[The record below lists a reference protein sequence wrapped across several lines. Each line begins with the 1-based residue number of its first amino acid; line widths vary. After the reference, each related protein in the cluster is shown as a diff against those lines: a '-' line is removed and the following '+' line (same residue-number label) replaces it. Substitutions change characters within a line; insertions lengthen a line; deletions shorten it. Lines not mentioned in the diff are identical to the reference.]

1 MSEPAQDTA
10 KESELITPLSSI
22 RVPESIA
29 EANRFAFALRD
40 RNKKEEDRDV
50 EILENDSKLPL
61 IERLPNDVIES
72 GDWLSNAFPIVEED
86 NGALYPFD
94 LADIFP
100 QPVETIPNTNTN
112 NLVALASPQ
121 TTTTSLGK
129 HALASAE
136 VAAVTTIAETTA
148 TATKKTT
155 TKPLKKVTKSEVKK
169 SVREKARRDAL
180 NDRFEDLS
188 RSLLES
194 ADDELKTDKLSI
206 VIAARECILVLREQ
220 LGKLNACLA
229 AERSE
234 WAKTKQELI
243 AEKIL
248 VEQKLQNFMAKMPFA
263 SAIPSTGGSKHA
275 AANVGITG
283 TVVTEDTDGDAP
295 LAPILVVSTTTAEED
310 AKWRA
315 PLA

>member
-1 MSEPAQDTA
+1 MSKVPPIQQLPSDVVENNDWLSKAFPIEEEGNA
-10 KESELITPLSSI
+10 PLSS
-22 RVPESIA
+22 
-29 EANRFAFALRD
+29 
-40 RNKKEEDRDV
+40 
-50 EILENDSKLPL
+50 
-61 IERLPNDVIES
+61 
-72 GDWLSNAFPIVEED
+72 
-86 NGALYPFD
+86 FD

-136 VAAVTTIAETTA
+136 VAAVATIAETTA

-155 TKPLKKVTKSEVKK
+155 TKRLKKVKKSEVKK
-169 SVREKARRDAL
+169 SVREKNRRDAL

-206 VIAARECILVLREQ
+206 VIAARECILVLREEV
-220 LGKLNACLA
+220 GKLNARLA

-248 VEQKLQNFMAKMPFA
+248 VEQLYQQSPQ
-263 SAIPSTGGSKHA
+263 P
-275 AANVGITG
+275 
-283 TVVTEDTDGDAP
+283 P
-295 LAPILVVSTTTAEED
+295 
-310 AKWRA
+310 
-315 PLA
+315 

>member
-1 MSEPAQDTA
+1 M
-10 KESELITPLSSI
+10 
-22 RVPESIA
+22 
-29 EANRFAFALRD
+29 
-40 RNKKEEDRDV
+40 
-50 EILENDSKLPL
+50 SKLPL
-61 IERLPNDVIES
+61 IERLPSDVVES
-72 GDWLSNAFPIVEED
+72 DDWLSNAFPIVEED
-86 NGALYPFD
+86 NGALSPFD

-136 VAAVTTIAETTA
+136 VAAVTTIADTTA
-148 TATKKTT
+148 TATNAEIARPVKK
-155 TKPLKKVTKSEVKK
+155 VKK

-180 NDRFEDLS
+180 NDRLEDLS
-188 RSLLES
+188 KCLSES
-194 ADDELKTDKLSI
+194 PKDELKTDKSSI
-206 VIAARECILVLREQ
+206 VIAARACILVLREQ
-220 LGKLNACLA
+220 VDKANACIA

-234 WAKTKQELI
+234 WAKTKREMI

-248 VEQKLQNFMAKMPFA
+248 VEQKLQNFMAKLPFA
-263 SAIPSTGGSKHA
+263 SAIPSVGGSKHA
-275 AANVGITG
+275 VNAGVTG
-283 TVVTEDTDGDAP
+283 TITSEETDGDTP
-295 LAPILVVSTTTAEED
+295 LAPVWVVSTTTAEED

>member
-1 MSEPAQDTA
+1 M
-10 KESELITPLSSI
+10 
-22 RVPESIA
+22 
-29 EANRFAFALRD
+29 
-40 RNKKEEDRDV
+40 
-50 EILENDSKLPL
+50 SKLPL
-61 IERLPNDVIES
+61 IERLPSDVVES
-72 GDWLSNAFPIVEED
+72 DDWLSNAFPIVGED
-86 NGALYPFD
+86 NGALSPFD

-100 QPVETIPNTNTN
+100 QPVETIPNTNSN
-112 NLVALASPQ
+112 NLIALASPQ
-121 TTTTSLGK
+121 TTTKTSLGK

-155 TKPLKKVTKSEVKK
+155 TRPVKKVKK

-220 LGKLNACLA
+220 LGKLKACLA

>member
-1 MSEPAQDTA
+1 M
-10 KESELITPLSSI
+10 
-22 RVPESIA
+22 
-29 EANRFAFALRD
+29 
-40 RNKKEEDRDV
+40 
-50 EILENDSKLPL
+50 SKLPF
-61 IERLPNDVIES
+61 IERLPSDVVES
-72 GDWLSNAFPIVEED
+72 DDWLSNAFPIVEED
-86 NGALYPFD
+86 NGALSPFD

-100 QPVETIPNTNTN
+100 QPVETIPNTNSN
-112 NLVALASPQ
+112 NLRALASPQ
-121 TTTTSLGK
+121 TTTTTKTSLGK

-136 VAAVTTIAETTA
+136 VAAVTTIAETAA

-155 TKPLKKVTKSEVKK
+155 TRPVKKVKK

-180 NDRFEDLS
+180 NERFEDLS

-194 ADDELKTDKLSI
+194 ADEELKTDKSSI
-206 VIAARECILVLREQ
+206 VTAARECILGLREQ

>member
-1 MSEPAQDTA
+1 M
-10 KESELITPLSSI
+10 
-22 RVPESIA
+22 
-29 EANRFAFALRD
+29 
-40 RNKKEEDRDV
+40 
-50 EILENDSKLPL
+50 SKLPF
-61 IERLPNDVIES
+61 IERLPSDVVES
-72 GDWLSNAFPIVEED
+72 DDWLSNAFPIVEED
-86 NGALYPFD
+86 TGALSPFD

-100 QPVETIPNTNTN
+100 QPVETIPNTNSN
-112 NLVALASPQ
+112 NLRALASPQ
-121 TTTTSLGK
+121 TTTTTKTSLGK

-136 VAAVTTIAETTA
+136 VAAVTTIAETAA

-155 TKPLKKVTKSEVKK
+155 TRPVKKVKK

-194 ADDELKTDKLSI
+194 ADEELKTDKSSI
-206 VIAARECILVLREQ
+206 VTAARECILGLREQ

>member
-1 MSEPAQDTA
+1 MSKVRPIQQQLP
-10 KESELITPLSSI
+10 S
-22 RVPESIA
+22 
-29 EANRFAFALRD
+29 
-40 RNKKEEDRDV
+40 DV
-50 EILENDSKLPL
+50 VEKD
-61 IERLPNDVIES
+61 
-72 GDWLSNAFPIVEED
+72 DWLSNVFQTIEED
-86 NGALYPFD
+86 NGAVSPFD

-100 QPVETIPNTNTN
+100 QLAETIPNPN
-112 NLVALASPQ
+112 NSGSLPPSPQ

-136 VAAVTTIAETTA
+136 VAAVTTIADTAA
-148 TATKKTT
+148 TATNAEIARPVKK
-155 TKPLKKVTKSEVKK
+155 VKK

-180 NDRFEDLS
+180 NDRLEDLS
-188 RSLLES
+188 KCLSES
-194 ADDELKTDKLSI
+194 PKDELKTDKSSI
-206 VIAARECILVLREQ
+206 VIAARACILVLREQ
-220 LGKLNACLA
+220 VDKANACIA

-263 SAIPSTGGSKHA
+263 TAIPSAGGSKHT
-275 AANVGITG
+275 ANAGVAG
-283 TVVTEDTDGDAP
+283 TVIAEETDGDTP

>member
-1 MSEPAQDTA
+1 MP
-10 KESELITPLSSI
+10 
-22 RVPESIA
+22 
-29 EANRFAFALRD
+29 
-40 RNKKEEDRDV
+40 
-50 EILENDSKLPL
+50 KL
-61 IERLPNDVIES
+61 
-72 GDWLSNAFPIVEED
+72 LSNAFLIVEED
-86 NGALYPFD
+86 NGALSPFD

-100 QPVETIPNTNTN
+100 QPVETIPNTNSN
-112 NLVALASPQ
+112 NLIALASPQ
-121 TTTTSLGK
+121 TTTKTSLGK

-155 TKPLKKVTKSEVKK
+155 TRPVKKVKK

-194 ADDELKTDKLSI
+194 ADDELKTDKSSI
-206 VIAARECILVLREQ
+206 VTAARECILGLREQ

>member
-1 MSEPAQDTA
+1 M
-10 KESELITPLSSI
+10 
-22 RVPESIA
+22 
-29 EANRFAFALRD
+29 
-40 RNKKEEDRDV
+40 
-50 EILENDSKLPL
+50 SKLPL
-61 IERLPNDVIES
+61 IERLPSDVVES
-72 GDWLSNAFPIVEED
+72 DDWLSNAFPIVGED
-86 NGALYPFD
+86 NGALSPFD

-100 QPVETIPNTNTN
+100 QPVETIPNTNSN
-112 NLVALASPQ
+112 NLALASPQ
-121 TTTTSLGK
+121 TTTTKTSLGK

-148 TATKKTT
+148 TATKTKKTT
-155 TKPLKKVTKSEVKK
+155 TRPVKKVKK

-194 ADDELKTDKLSI
+194 ADDELKTDKSSI
-206 VIAARECILVLREQ
+206 VTAARECILGLREQ

>member
-1 MSEPAQDTA
+1 M
-10 KESELITPLSSI
+10 
-22 RVPESIA
+22 
-29 EANRFAFALRD
+29 
-40 RNKKEEDRDV
+40 
-50 EILENDSKLPL
+50 SKLPL
-61 IERLPNDVIES
+61 NERLPSDVVES
-72 GDWLSNAFPIVEED
+72 DDWLSNAFPIVEED
-86 NGALYPFD
+86 NGALSPFD

-100 QPVETIPNTNTN
+100 QPVETIPNTNSN
-112 NLVALASPQ
+112 NLIALASPQ
-121 TTTTSLGK
+121 TTTKTSLGK

-136 VAAVTTIAETTA
+136 VAAVTTLAETTA

-155 TKPLKKVTKSEVKK
+155 TRPVKKVKK

-194 ADDELKTDKLSI
+194 AEDELKTDKSSI
-206 VIAARECILVLREQ
+206 VTAARECILGLREQ

>member
-1 MSEPAQDTA
+1 MSKVRPIQQQLP
-10 KESELITPLSSI
+10 S
-22 RVPESIA
+22 
-29 EANRFAFALRD
+29 
-40 RNKKEEDRDV
+40 DV
-50 EILENDSKLPL
+50 VEND
-61 IERLPNDVIES
+61 
-72 GDWLSNAFPIVEED
+72 DWLSNVFQTIEED
-86 NGALYPFD
+86 NGALSPFC
-94 LADIFP
+94 LADIIL
-100 QPVETIPNTNTN
+100 QPAETIPNTNSN
-112 NLVALASPQ
+112 NLIALASPQ
-121 TTTTSLGK
+121 TTTTTKTSLGK

-155 TKPLKKVTKSEVKK
+155 TRPVKKVKK

-194 ADDELKTDKLSI
+194 ADDELKTDKSSI
-206 VIAARECILVLREQ
+206 VTAARECILGLREQ

>member
-10 KESELITPLSSI
+10 KESALIAPLSSI

-29 EANRFAFALRD
+29 EVNSFAFALRD
-40 RNKKEEDRDV
+40 RNKKEEDREV
-50 EILENDSKLPL
+50 EILENYGKLPL
-61 IERLPNDVIES
+61 IERLPSDVVES
-72 GDWLSNAFPIVEED
+72 DDWLSNAFPIVEED
-86 NGALYPFD
+86 NGALSPFD

-121 TTTTSLGK
+121 TMTTSLGK

-155 TKPLKKVTKSEVKK
+155 TRPVKKVKK

-194 ADDELKTDKLSI
+194 ADDELKTDKSSI
-206 VIAARECILVLREQ
+206 VTAARECILGLREQ

>member
-1 MSEPAQDTA
+1 M
-10 KESELITPLSSI
+10 
-22 RVPESIA
+22 
-29 EANRFAFALRD
+29 
-40 RNKKEEDRDV
+40 
-50 EILENDSKLPL
+50 SKLPL
-61 IERLPNDVIES
+61 IERLPSDVVES
-72 GDWLSNAFPIVEED
+72 DDWLSNAFPIVGED
-86 NGALYPFD
+86 NGALSPFD

-100 QPVETIPNTNTN
+100 QPVETIPNTNSN
-112 NLVALASPQ
+112 NLIALASPQ
-121 TTTTSLGK
+121 TTTTKTSLGK

-148 TATKKTT
+148 TATKTKKTT
-155 TKPLKKVTKSEVKK
+155 TRPVKKVKK

-194 ADDELKTDKLSI
+194 ADDELKTDKSSI
-206 VIAARECILVLREQ
+206 VTAARECILGLREQ

-248 VEQKLQNFMAKMPFA
+248 AEQKLQNFMAKMPFA
-263 SAIPSTGGSKHA
+263 SAIPSTGGSKRA

>member
-1 MSEPAQDTA
+1 M
-10 KESELITPLSSI
+10 
-22 RVPESIA
+22 
-29 EANRFAFALRD
+29 
-40 RNKKEEDRDV
+40 
-50 EILENDSKLPL
+50 SKLPL
-61 IERLPNDVIES
+61 IERLPSDVVES
-72 GDWLSNAFPIVEED
+72 DDWLSNAFPIVEED
-86 NGALYPFD
+86 NGALSPFD

-100 QPVETIPNTNTN
+100 QPVETIPNTNSN
-112 NLVALASPQ
+112 NLIALASPQ
-121 TTTTSLGK
+121 TTTKTSLGK

-155 TKPLKKVTKSEVKK
+155 TRPVKKVKK

-194 ADDELKTDKLSI
+194 ADDELKTDKSSI
-206 VIAARECILVLREQ
+206 VTAARECILGLREQ

-243 AEKIL
+243 AEKNL
-248 VEQKLQNFMAKMPFA
+248 VEQLYQQSRP
-263 SAIPSTGGSKHA
+263 PR
-275 AANVGITG
+275 
-283 TVVTEDTDGDAP
+283 P
-295 LAPILVVSTTTAEED
+295 
-310 AKWRA
+310 
-315 PLA
+315 

>member
-1 MSEPAQDTA
+1 MS
-10 KESELITPLSSI
+10 K
-22 RVPESIA
+22 VPPIQQQ
-29 EANRFAFALRD
+29 LRSAV
-40 RNKKEEDRDV
+40 V
-50 EILENDSKLPL
+50 EN
-61 IERLPNDVIES
+61 N
-72 GDWLSNAFPIVEED
+72 DWLSNAFPIVEGGD
-86 NGALYPFD
+86 GALSPFD

-100 QPVETIPNTNTN
+100 QPAETIPNTNSN
-112 NLVALASPQ
+112 NLIALASPQ
-121 TTTTSLGK
+121 TTTKTSLGK

-155 TKPLKKVTKSEVKK
+155 TRPVKKVKK

-194 ADDELKTDKLSI
+194 ADDELKTDKSSI
-206 VIAARECILVLREQ
+206 VTAARECILGLREQ

>member
-1 MSEPAQDTA
+1 M
-10 KESELITPLSSI
+10 
-22 RVPESIA
+22 
-29 EANRFAFALRD
+29 
-40 RNKKEEDRDV
+40 
-50 EILENDSKLPL
+50 SKLPF
-61 IERLPNDVIES
+61 IERLPSDVVES
-72 GDWLSNAFPIVEED
+72 DDWLSNAFPIVEED
-86 NGALYPFD
+86 NGALSPFD

-100 QPVETIPNTNTN
+100 QPVETIPNTNSN
-112 NLVALASPQ
+112 NLRALASPQ
-121 TTTTSLGK
+121 TTTTTKTSLGK

-136 VAAVTTIAETTA
+136 VAAVTTIAETAA

-155 TKPLKKVTKSEVKK
+155 TRPVKKVKK

-194 ADDELKTDKLSI
+194 ADEELKTDKSSI
-206 VIAARECILVLREQ
+206 VTAARECILGLREQ

-283 TVVTEDTDGDAP
+283 NVVTEDTDGDAP